1 MVNFFINYT
10 VKFVEI
16 SGEFLQIL
24 NFSSNSEFP
33 WMPMGISSE
42 FSDEFPPSGQFFH
55 ELPAS
60 AGNFFTNCPL
70 NFLFSENY
78 RMFVWSQQEPLG
90 PQLGPLWTKQKLS
103 TFSFNCGIESSKV
116 DAHRQSGNTSTK
128 CKYFTILFFFWI
140 WQKFRFFSW
149 IYRNLPS
156 PSVNFRNFPR
166 AA

>member
-1 MVNFFINYT
+1 
-10 VKFVEI
+10 
-16 SGEFLQIL
+16 
-24 NFSSNSEFP
+24 
-33 WMPMGISSE
+33 MGISSE

-103 TFSFNCGIESSKV
+103 TFSFSASVLKSKTNKFV
-116 DAHRQSGNTSTK
+116 IFSNASPIRQSGKTSAKVVVLSHTLILNLTK
-128 CKYFTILFFFWI
+128 ISIFFV
-140 WQKFRFFSW
+140 
-149 IYRNLPS
+149 NLPK
-156 PSVNFRNFPR
+156 FTLALGQF
-166 AA
+166 